1 MAGMKSKQNQA
12 GSQLFTL
19 RVWMEEVADGRFEMR
34 GTIRHVL
41 SGETHHFRDM
51 SMLKRCIE
59 NALSTKEEAPG
70 GKS

>member
-1 MAGMKSKQNQA
+1 MNKHWE

-19 RVWMEEVADGRFEMR
+19 RVWMEEVGDGRFEMR

-51 SMLKRCIE
+51 AVLRQLVEQSL
-59 NALSTKEEAPG
+59 TKKTMDAPG